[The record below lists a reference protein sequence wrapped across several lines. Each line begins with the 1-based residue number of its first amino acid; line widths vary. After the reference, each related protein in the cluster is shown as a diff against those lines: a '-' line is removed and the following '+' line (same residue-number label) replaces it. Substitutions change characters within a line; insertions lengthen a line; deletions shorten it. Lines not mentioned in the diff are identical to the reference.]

1 MAVVRNITRWSGD
14 GRDAATERNRGE
26 DLRLMQ
32 RINGGAAEL
41 HRLWSA
47 EWVADGEERL
57 GRRARVSALQAEIDR
72 LYEQRRQLIAERALF
87 NEAPRIGR
95 RNWGSTVPPALAA

>member
-14 GRDAATERNRGE
+14 GRDAATERNHAE

-32 RINGGAAEL
+32 RINGAAAEL

-47 EWVADGEERL
+47 EWVADGEEGL
-57 GRRARVSALQAEIDR
+57 RRRVRVSALQAEIDR
-72 LYEQRRQLIAERALF
+72 LYEQRRQLVAERALLQ
-87 NEAPRIGR
+87 ETPRHDR
-95 RNWGSTVPPALAA
+95 TNLRWAHSAALAA